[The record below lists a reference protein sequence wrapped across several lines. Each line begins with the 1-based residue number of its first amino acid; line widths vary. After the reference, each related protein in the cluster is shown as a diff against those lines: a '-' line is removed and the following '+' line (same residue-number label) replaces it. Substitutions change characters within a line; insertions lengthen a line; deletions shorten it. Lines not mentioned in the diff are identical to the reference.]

1 MKHSVGYTH
10 NGVPVVI
17 DLIHSSAAKHIAQQ
31 PHILGLAEEVLRKVT
46 LHDDDV
52 SIEYDMGRSIGYNFV
67 VGTKETDT
75 VFYAQL
81 IRDNVYSRF
90 VKNGK
95 PLATQY
101 LTLVLKR
108 RDDDPAYDLL
118 DVWVGNLNP
127 PRPGSD
133 DETAESI
140 PYWQNHAFIL
150 DTQQLQTRTI
160 TKVCPYGDVA
170 EKVQVVAG

>member
-1 MKHSVGYTH
+1 MKHSVGNTH
-10 NGVPVVI
+10 NGVSVVI
-17 DLIHSSAAKHIAQQ
+17 DLIHSDAAKHIAQQ

-46 LHDDDV
+46 LQDDNI

-81 IRDNVYSRF
+81 IRDDVYSRF

-95 PLATQY
+95 PLATQF
-101 LTLVLKR
+101 LTLILKR
-108 RDDDPAYDLL
+108 QSDAPVYDLL

-127 PRPGSD
+127 PRPGSA
-133 DETAESI
+133 EENAESV
-140 PYWQNHAFIL
+140 PYWENHAYIL

-160 TKVCPYGDVA
+160 TKVCPYGDA
-170 EKVQVVAG
+170 AAKTQVVAS